1 MKGRILIVVLG
12 AFLFLSVRQ
21 GMSASRVG
29 NDCIQCHEFV
39 GNDMAKPVA
48 EWYGSIH
55 QTQGITCDLC
65 HGGNPDLEIGD
76 LKNLS
81 QQEIRKLSKQAM
93 YSAPN
98 FVGAPTGQA
107 QFDLCARCHPESTK
121 IYASSIMGQAYLLR
135 TGGPSCTRCHGA
147 HRNIIPPVPGSC
159 RGCHQDTTGFDRFEA
174 MKITEAQVQELA
186 SFRIQRA
193 EEKVAGRRPL
203 FKGHLESFQ
212 TGMIVWGL
220 VVLLFLAAV
229 GLYAVMERSKK

>member
-1 MKGRILIVVLG
+1 MIGYLSVAVLSI
-12 AFLFLSVRQ
+12 FLFLLMGP
-21 GMSASRVG
+21 GMSASKVK

-39 GNDMAKPVA
+39 GNEMGKPVT

-55 QTQGITCDLC
+55 QTQGITCDQC

-81 QQEIRKLSKQAM
+81 QQEIRILSKRAM
-93 YSAPN
+93 YSTPN
-98 FVGAPTGQA
+98 FVGAPSGQT
-107 QFDLCARCHPESTK
+107 QFDLCAKCHSEPTK
-121 IYASSIMGQAYLLR
+121 VYASSIMGQSSLQK

-147 HRNIIPPVPGSC
+147 HRNIIPPVPESC

-174 MKITEAQVQELA
+174 MNITDAQVQELA
-186 SFRIQRA
+186 RFRIQRA
-193 EEKVAGRRPL
+193 EEKVAGERLL

-229 GLYAVMERSKK
+229 GLYRIVERSKK